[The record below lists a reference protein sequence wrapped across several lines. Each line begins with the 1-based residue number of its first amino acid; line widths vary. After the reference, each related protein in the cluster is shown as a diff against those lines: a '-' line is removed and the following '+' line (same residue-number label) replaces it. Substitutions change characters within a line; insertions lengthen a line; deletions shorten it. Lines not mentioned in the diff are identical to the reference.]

1 MARKFTNKEV
11 KNWGVPVL
19 SIGYCAIQ
27 NLLNHIS
34 REGWTESR
42 AYGWRSDIYIV
53 NGVIISTGYAPVSGI
68 KVPYE
73 LTKKYEDKALAIYGT
88 IGMNWQEKDNKVSA
102 LLSNFINEVLT
113 GEGEP

>member
-11 KNWGVPVL
+11 KNWGIPVL
-19 SIGYCAIQ
+19 SIGFCGIQ
-27 NLLNHIS
+27 TLLNHIG
-34 REGWTESR
+34 RDGWTESR
-42 AYGWRSDIYIV
+42 AYGWRSDIYII

-73 LTKKYEDKALAIYGT
+73 LTKKYEDEALKIRSDT
-88 IGMNWQEKDNKVSA
+88 TEDWKEQDNKINA
-102 LLSNFINEVLT
+102 LLSDFINEVLT